1 MTIPQPHPAAQP
13 AEEPAGPAQPA
24 GPAAAKQSAAPYLV
38 PFLIG
43 ALVSIALGVY
53 GRAHTPTGYAVGLAG
68 FSGAQAMKSWLTT
81 GTLLLVIVQIVSALV
96 MYGKIPGVRGPSWI
110 GGLHR
115 WSGRAAFLLSVPIAF
130 HCLYALG
137 AQFDVPRVMIHSL
150 LGTFFYGVFVAKM
163 LSLPKKN
170 LPGWVLPV
178 LGGLAFTALVGL
190 WLTSSFWFFTTFGI
204 TL

>member
-1 MTIPQPHPAAQP
+1 
-13 AEEPAGPAQPA
+13 
-24 GPAAAKQSAAPYLV
+24 
-38 PFLIG
+38 
-43 ALVSIALGVY
+43 VY

-81 GTLLLVIVQIVSALV
+81 GTLLLAIVQIVSALV
-96 MYGKIPGVRGPSWI
+96 MYGKIRGVQGPSWI
-110 GGLHR
+110 GALHR

-137 AQFDVPRVMIHSL
+137 AQFDVPRVLIHSL

-163 LSLPKKN
+163 LSLTKKN

-178 LGGLAFTALVGL
+178 LGGLAFTALTGL
-190 WLTSSFWFFTTFGI
+190 WLTSSFWFFTTFGVS
-204 TL
+204 L